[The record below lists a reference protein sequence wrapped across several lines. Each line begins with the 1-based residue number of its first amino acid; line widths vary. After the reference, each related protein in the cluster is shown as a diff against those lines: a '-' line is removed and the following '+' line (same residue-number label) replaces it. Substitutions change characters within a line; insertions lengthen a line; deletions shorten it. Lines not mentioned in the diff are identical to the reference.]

1 MELGETLEQVA
12 MREMLEETGFTPREL
27 KLFNTFSGHDLYYK
41 YPQGDEVYNVVIAFI
56 CTDYH
61 GILAFDKAE
70 ASAIQFFDLD
80 KLPKEISPPDRIV
93 LDAYVRGMNGLI

>member
-1 MELGETLEQVA
+1 MASSYLTY
-12 MREMLEETGFTPREL
+12 FPDPN
-27 KLFNTFSGHDLYYK
+27 FIINPH
-41 YPQGDEVYNVVIAFI
+41 GDEVYNIVTAFI

-61 GILAFDKAE
+61 GTLAFDKAE

-80 KLPKEISPPDRIV
+80 KLPKEISLPDQVV